1 MPKVNP
7 DILRWARETAGLS
20 PEEATKKLKIGDARG
35 EAAVDRL
42 LALEKGD
49 KEPTRPMIVKMAKQ
63 YRRPLLTFYMSAQP
77 RKGDRGRDFRTLPAG
92 YSDAHNALVDA
103 LLRDVKARQGM
114 VRATLVDEEEAEP
127 LYFVGSASMSDGVPA
142 LVASVQKELGIV
154 REDFRSESSPHHAFN
169 LLRERTEHSGVF
181 VLLISNLGSHH
192 STIDLD
198 YFRGFTLAD
207 DIAPFIIINDQ
218 DARSAWSFTL
228 LHEVVHLWLGQ
239 TAISGARSESRIE
252 RFCDDVAGEFL
263 LPNDE
268 IDQFVI
274 DDTADFQT
282 ITGQIS
288 QYADSRNISSSMVT
302 YKLYRRDMID
312 HDMWARLSE
321 TFRRL
326 WLANRSRKRMEQ
338 REKEGGGPSYFVV
351 RQHRVGKALINFVDR
366 MMASGAI
373 TTSKAGKVLGVKAQ
387 KVQTL
392 VDMGRSL

>member
-7 DILRWARETAGLS
+7 VILRWARETAGLS
-20 PEEATKKLKIGDARG
+20 LEEATQKLKISDARG

-42 LALEKGD
+42 LALEAGAT
-49 KEPTRPMIVKMAKQ
+49 EPTRPMIVKMAKQ
-63 YRRPLLTFYMSAQP
+63 YRRPLLTFYMSAPP
-77 RKGDRGRDFRTLPAG
+77 RKGDRGQDFRTLPDG

-114 VRATLVDEEEAEP
+114 VRATMVDEEEAEP
-127 LYFVGSASMSDGVPA
+127 LHFIGSARVSDGVPA
-142 LVASVQKELGIV
+142 LADSIQNKLGID
-154 REDFRSESSPHHAFN
+154 REVFRGESSPHYSFN
-169 LLRERTEHSGVF
+169 LLRERTELAGVF

-192 STIDLD
+192 TTIDLD
-198 YFRGFTLAD
+198 YFRGFALAD

-228 LHEVVHLWLGQ
+228 LHELVHLWLGQ

-268 IDQFVI
+268 IDQFDI
-274 DDTADFQT
+274 DDTEDFQT
-282 ITGQIS
+282 ILDQIS
-288 QYADSRNISSSMVT
+288 NYAGRRNVSSSMVT
-302 YKLYRRDMID
+302 YKLYRRGIID
-312 HDMWARLSE
+312 REMWARLSK

-326 WLANRSRKRMEQ
+326 WIANRSRKRMEQ
-338 REKEGGGPSYFVV
+338 RDREGGGPSYFVV

-392 VDMGRSL
+392 VNMGRSL

>member
-7 DILRWARETAGLS
+7 DILRWARKTAGLS
-20 PEEATKKLKIGDARG
+20 LEEATKKLKIGDVRG

-42 LALEKGD
+42 LALEVGAT
-49 KEPTRPMIVKMAKQ
+49 EPTRPMIVKMAKQ
-63 YRRPLLTFYMSAQP
+63 YRRPLLTFYMSAPP
-77 RKGDRGRDFRTLPAG
+77 RKGDRGQDFRMLPEG

-114 VRATLVDEEEAEP
+114 VRATMVDEEEAEP
-127 LYFVGSASMSDGVPA
+127 LPFVGSERVSDGVPA
-142 LVASVQKELGIV
+142 LVASIQDTLGID
-154 REDFRSESSPHHAFN
+154 REDFRNESSPYSAFN
-169 LLRERTEHSGVF
+169 LLRERTELAGVF

-192 STIDLD
+192 TTIDLD

-228 LHEVVHLWLGQ
+228 LHELVHLWLGQ

-274 DDTADFQT
+274 DNTADFQT
-282 ITGQIS
+282 ILGQIS
-288 QYADSRNISSSMVT
+288 KYADSRNVSSSMVT
-302 YKLYRRDMID
+302 YKLFRRGMIERDM
-312 HDMWARLSE
+312 WVRLSK
-321 TFRRL
+321 TFRKL
-326 WLANRSRKRMEQ
+326 WLDNRFRKRMEQ
-338 REKEGGGPSYFVV
+338 REREAGGPSYFVV

-366 MMASGAI
+366 MMASGVI

-392 VDMGRSL
+392 VDIVRSL

>member
-20 PEEATKKLKIGDARG
+20 LEEATKKLKISDARG

-42 LALEKGD
+42 LALEVGAI
-49 KEPTRPMIVKMAKQ
+49 EPTRPMIVKMMKK
-63 YRRPLLTFYMSAQP
+63 YRRPLLTFYMSAPP
-77 RKGDRGRDFRTLPAG
+77 RKGDRGQDFRTLPDG

-127 LYFVGSASMSDGVPA
+127 LPFVGSARVSDGVPT
-142 LVASVQKELGIV
+142 LVASIQNILGID
-154 REDFRSESSPHHAFN
+154 REDFREESSPHNAFG
-169 LLRERTEHSGVF
+169 LLRERTELAGVF

-192 STIDLD
+192 TTIDLD

-228 LHEVVHLWLGQ
+228 LHELVHLWLGQ
-239 TAISGARSESRIE
+239 TAISGARSENKIE

-268 IDQFVI
+268 IDQFDI
-274 DDTADFQT
+274 DDTAGFQT
-282 ITGQIS
+282 TLNKIS
-288 QYADSRNISSSMVT
+288 KYADSRNVSSSMVT
-302 YKLYRRDMID
+302 YKLYRRGMID
-312 HDMWARLSE
+312 RDMWARLSK
-321 TFRRL
+321 TFRKL
-326 WLANRSRKRMEQ
+326 WLANRSRKRMVQ
-338 REKEGGGPSYFVV
+338 REKKETGPNYFLV

-392 VDMGRSL
+392 VNMVRSL